1 MKNIKS
7 LLEIAKDLEV
17 LASDMKKSNE
27 DFFKNMFY
35 LAGDIRDRSQE
46 LGGLKPDNSRE
57 PSEEDWQNLDQDN
70 EAAEGRED
78 LLSEED
84 LERDFVKGAIKGDP
98 GNG

>member
-35 LAGDIRDRSQE
+35 LAGDIRDKSQE
-46 LGGLKPDNSRE
+46 LGGLKP
-57 PSEEDWQNLDQDN
+57 EEEIDEEL
-70 EAAEGRED
+70 EAANEELELAHDDEMRREEN
-78 LLSEED
+78 L
-84 LERDFVKGAIKGDP
+84 
-98 GNG
+98 